1 MKEQELT
8 NLGFAKI
15 NISAEESGG
24 NAFYYFDLDITRYTS
39 LISNS
44 NDEALKN
51 EWQVEFFQDD
61 SVVFYRYKR
70 FTIIHRHYKKKYK
83 MKDLKITAPQ
93 GYEIDKDKSTFENI
107 VFKKLNELPKTW
119 ENLKQINGFY
129 TTTMSLI
136 NVVLITV
143 IPNRSN
149 PTGRN
154 VFKTEEQARASLALA
169 QLSQLRDVYRSGWVP
184 DWDGYECKFCIFF
197 SRKHY

>member
-61 SVVFYRYKR
+61 SVVF
-70 FTIIHRHYKKKYK
+70 TDI
-83 MKDLKITAPQ
+83 KDLQ
-93 GYEIDKDKSTFENI
+93 LFIDIIRRNI
-107 VFKKLNELPKTW
+107 K
-119 ENLKQINGFY
+119 
-129 TTTMSLI
+129 
-136 NVVLITV
+136 
-143 IPNRSN
+143 
-149 PTGRN
+149 
-154 VFKTEEQARASLALA
+154 
-169 QLSQLRDVYRSGWVP
+169 
-184 DWDGYECKFCIFF
+184 
-197 SRKHY
+197 